1 MNELYIELLSSSYNP
16 GREEKIDKYLLG
28 ICYMRIKNEM
38 WVYRDKYNV
47 NPALMKFI
55 NKLESKIEKVRNCKY
70 KGMGIITF

>member
-1 MNELYIELLSSSYNP
+1 
-16 GREEKIDKYLLG
+16 
-28 ICYMRIKNEM
+28 M